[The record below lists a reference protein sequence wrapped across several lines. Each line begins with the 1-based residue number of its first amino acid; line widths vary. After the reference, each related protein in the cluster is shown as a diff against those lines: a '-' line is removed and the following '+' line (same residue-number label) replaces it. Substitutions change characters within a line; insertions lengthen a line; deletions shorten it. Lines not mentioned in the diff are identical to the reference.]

1 MKQVKFWKSIIVL
14 GLLFICSA
22 SMVYPATAVNKS
34 KEIEQK
40 RDPRKERKLKGIL
53 RNLNEACPY
62 GNGEARYDKFELQ
75 PNGEVGIYITYM
87 GDAPLY
93 AYSDEELAALD
104 TSDSKAAMIEVINTS
119 AWSPLREMEPA
130 FILFYR
136 DQEGRNLF
144 QIKIAPSDYKGKG
157 GAGELSKNEKI
168 QELVNSMNKM
178 CPMKMNDAVTYQH
191 VKLLADNEVEIFIS
205 YKKDTPLSKYKDEDL
220 RKLDGAMKKGL
231 LPQLQDD
238 SWAILRSYG
247 ATFVMSYNDK
257 NGRELFRIKMYPED
271 FND

>member
-1 MKQVKFWKSIIVL
+1 MKQVKEMRNIIAL
-14 GLLFICSA
+14 GLMLILSV
-22 SMVYPATAVNKS
+22 SMVTPAIATTGTN
-34 KEIEQK
+34 ETEQR
-40 RDPRKERKLKGIL
+40 RDPRKERKLKGLIA
-53 RNLNEACPY
+53 NLNDACPY

-75 PNGEVGIYITYM
+75 PGGEVGIYITYM

-104 TSDSKAAMIEVINTS
+104 VSDSKEAMIKIINTRE
-119 AWSPLREMEPA
+119 WSPFRELEPA

-136 DQEGRNLF
+136 GEDGRNLF
-144 QIKIAPSDYKGKG
+144 QIRIEPSDYKGKG
-157 GAGELSKNEKI
+157 GATELSKNQKI
-168 QELVNSMNKM
+168 QELVNTMNKM

-191 VKLLADNEVEIFIS
+191 VKLLDNNEVEIFIS
-205 YKKDTPLSKYKDEDL
+205 YKKDTPLSKYKDADL
-220 RKLDGAMKKGL
+220 RKLDDAMKKGL
-231 LPQLQDD
+231 LPQLQSD

-247 ATFVMSYNDK
+247 ATFVISYNDK

>member
-1 MKQVKFWKSIIVL
+1 MKHVKIWQSLVL
-14 GLLFICSA
+14 GLLFICTVSTVHA
-22 SMVYPATAVNKS
+22 IPTVNETEES
-34 KEIEQK
+34 QQR
-40 RDPRKERKLKGIL
+40 RDPRKERKLKGLIS
-53 RNLNEACPY
+53 NLNGACPY
-62 GNGEARYDKFELQ
+62 GEGDARYEKFELL
-75 PNGEVGIYITYM
+75 PTGEVGIYITYM

-104 TSDSKAAMIEVINTS
+104 VSDTKEAMVSIINS
-119 AWSPLREMEPA
+119 REWSPLREQEPT

-136 DQEGRNLF
+136 NDEGRDLF
-144 QIKIAPSDYKGKG
+144 QIKIEPNDYKGKG
-157 GAGELSKNEKI
+157 GAKELTKNQKI
-168 QELVNSMNKM
+168 QELVTSMNKL

-191 VKLLADNEVEIFIS
+191 VKLLDNNEVEIFIS

-247 ATFVMSYNDK
+247 ATFVMSYNDR
-257 NGRELFRIKMYPED
+257 NGRELFRIKMYPDD